1 MNSSLNNRTYYR
13 ITMKTTVCRLYF
25 ALLTIVLLSTTQ
37 VVKANSVAKK
47 MDNFVSSFHQ
57 LKQFNGNVLVA
68 KQGDILFEKSYG
80 HANFE
85 WDIKNTAQT
94 KFRIGSITKQFTAL
108 LILQLVQQGKIQ
120 LDAPLSTYLPNYRKD
135 IGNKITI
142 RQILNHTSGLDNY
155 TLAKDF
161 RTRISRNPYT
171 VDEFIELMCSEDLLF
186 EPGTQFRY
194 SNSGYFILGAVI
206 EVITQKRY
214 QDVLQQRILTPLNM
228 HDTGYDS
235 HTKIIPQRASGYS
248 NNLDGYKNADYL
260 DMSIP
265 YAAGSMYSTARD
277 LVKWDQ
283 ALYTNTLLNEKLKS
297 QMYTVSEQRN
307 YALGWEVNQ
316 LESNKYGKPLTQIQ
330 HGGGIDGFNAFISR
344 IIEDQ
349 LLVVILNNTG
359 GAPLTPMSRGLTDIF
374 YNKPYKAATE
384 NVDSQLY
391 NALQTGGIAK
401 LKSKY
406 NQLDVQKIALRERSI
421 NYFGYELMAMK
432 ELEAAI
438 TIFELNAAKYP
449 DSANTHDSLGEAYMA
464 AKKYSLALQSYQQAL
479 ELDPNSES
487 AQQAIIQLRT
497 IKKT

>member
-1 MNSSLNNRTYYR
+1 MNGSLNNRLYNR
-13 ITMKTTVCRLYF
+13 VTMKTTVCRLYF
-25 ALLTIVLLSTTQ
+25 SLLTIVLLSTTQ
-37 VVKANSVAKK
+37 VVKANSVAKE

-68 KQGDILFEKSYG
+68 KQGNVIFEKSYG

-85 WDIKNTAQT
+85 WEIKNTAET

-120 LDAPLSTYLPNYRKD
+120 LDAPLSTYLPDYRQD

-155 TLAKDF
+155 TRAKDF
-161 RTRISRNPYT
+161 RSHYSRNPYT
-171 VDEFIELMCSEDLLF
+171 VNEFITLLCSEDLLF
-186 EPGTQFRY
+186 EPGSQFSY

-206 EVITQKRY
+206 EAVTQKRY
-214 QDVLQQRILTPLNM
+214 QDVLQERILTPLNM

-235 HTKIIPQRASGYS
+235 HTKIISQRASGYS

-277 LVKWDQ
+277 LLKWDQ

-297 QMYTVSEQRN
+297 HMYKVSEQRN
-307 YALGWEVNQ
+307 YALGWEVSQLKVNQ
-316 LESNKYGKPLTQIQ
+316 YGKPLTQTQ

-349 LLVVILNNTG
+349 LVIIILNNTG
-359 GAPLTPMSRGLTDIF
+359 GAPLTPMTKGLTDIF
-374 YNKPYKAATE
+374 YGTPSELATE
-384 NVDSQLY
+384 NMDSLLY
-391 NALQTGGIAK
+391 RALQLGGISE
-401 LKSKY
+401 LKRTY
-406 NQLDVQKIALRERSI
+406 NQLNEQQVPLRERSI
-421 NYFGYELMAMK
+421 NYLGYELMALK
-432 ELEAAI
+432 QLDAAI
-438 TIFELNAAKYP
+438 AVFELNATKYP
-449 DSANTHDSLGEAYMA
+449 ESANTFDSLGEAYLK
-464 AKKYSLALQSYQQAL
+464 AKQYTLALQSYQQAL
-479 ELDPNSES
+479 KLNPTSES
-487 AQQAIIQLRT
+487 AQQAITQLKA
-497 IKKT
+497 IK